1 MEKLKYISTESY
13 YEGIIVEVTDAAV
26 VMDFKGR
33 LGQLK
38 VPKRMVISHNNLKV
52 GQQVGF
58 LMTYPE
64 VISEEVDENYAKS
77 AKKQLE
83 ARRNAEERQKND

>member
-1 MEKLKYISTESY
+1 MDKLKYISTESY
-13 YEGIIVEVTDAAV
+13 YEGIIIEVTDAAV
-26 VMDFKGR
+26 ILDFKGR

-38 VPKRMVISHNNLKV
+38 VPRRMVISDDDLKI

-64 VISEEVDENYAKS
+64 VITKEVDDKYVES
-77 AKKQLE
+77 ARKQLE
-83 ARRNAEERQKND
+83 ARRKATQRLKND